1 MGMPERNSRAIGRRF
16 WRLCGRGGI
25 LAGAMTTDAILVLTT
40 CADEAQAESLATAL
54 VDQRLAACVSR
65 LPGLRSWYR
74 WEGRMARED
83 EVLLLIK
90 SRERHYT
97 ALEATILELH
107 AYEVPEILAFSVAA
121 GLPAYLAWLTDQLE
135 APAAQ
140 PGTFT

>member
-1 MGMPERNSRAIGRRF
+1 
-16 WRLCGRGGI
+16 
-25 LAGAMTTDAILVLTT
+25 MTTDAILVLTT